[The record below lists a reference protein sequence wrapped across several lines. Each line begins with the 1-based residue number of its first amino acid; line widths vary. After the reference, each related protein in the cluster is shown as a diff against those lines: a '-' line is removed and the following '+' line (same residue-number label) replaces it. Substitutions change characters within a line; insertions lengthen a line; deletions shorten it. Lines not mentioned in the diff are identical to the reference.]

1 MKELPIFRITS
12 DGKQKEIN
20 WVELN
25 QLKKDILWIY
35 DENTNDL
42 FNVFIPKVSFQSK
55 YWEYLSLNGDKFLYE
70 DVKDFYMQ
78 GVLIIILCMTIDY
91 TDTESGNQNI
101 FEGTEIDLIIKYVKD
116 FEPRN
121 TNQAKLKSIV
131 ISRLEVAN
139 LMTESDL
146 MNKEYEH
153 TNLNDFVKELEWV
166 DSEFIKSY
174 YKSLSI

>member
-1 MKELPIFRITS
+1 MKELPIFRITY

-42 FNVFIPKVSFQSK
+42 FNVFIPKDSFQSK
-55 YWEYLSLNGDKFLYE
+55 YWEYLSLNGDKFLHE
-70 DVKDFYMQ
+70 DDKDFYMQ

-91 TDTESGNQNI
+91 TDTQSGNQNI
-101 FEGTEIDLIIKYVKD
+101 FEGTEIGLIIKCVKG

-121 TNQAKLKSIV
+121 KNQEKLKSIV
-131 ISRLEVAN
+131 ISRLEIAN
-139 LMTESDL
+139 LMTESDFN
-146 MNKEYEH
+146 NKEFEH
-153 TNLNDFVKELEWV
+153 ANLNDFVKELKWI

-174 YKSLSI
+174 YKSLSL